1 MTRPLMQTGYEI
13 RCHGAVSNK
22 SLRIAR
28 DERGCHVR
36 TADRFVDIS
45 IDGKSNEPAAGFNTK
60 DDSLS
65 GTNDT
70 LISSKVS
77 FISPA

>member
-13 RCHGAVSNK
+13 RYHGAVSNR

-28 DERGCHVR
+28 DERSHHVR

-45 IDGKSNEPAAGFNTK
+45 IAGRSNEQSAGFNTK
-60 DDSLS
+60 DGSLS
-65 GTNDT
+65 DTNDT

-77 FISPA
+77 T

>member
-1 MTRPLMQTGYEI
+1 MTRQLMQTGYEI
-13 RCHGAVSNK
+13 RCHGAVSNR
-22 SLRIAR
+22 SLHIAR
-28 DERGCHVR
+28 DERSHYVR

-45 IDGKSNEPAAGFNTK
+45 IDGRSNEQSAGFNIK

-65 GTNDT
+65 DTNDT